1 MHFRAGTFKSDSLT
15 DVKLLQVHTPIAKE
29 AYTSEERVCPIKT
42 CQFLDDKEF
51 AKVHLPM
58 EDKITLEEVTFKFE
72 TQSFTIRIR
81 GIKNIPLQ
89 FTVAT
94 LHKEINPEECV
105 VKIMKTKILVKLK
118 KVAEG
123 AR

>member
-1 MHFRAGTFKSDSLT
+1 
-15 DVKLLQVHTPIAKE
+15 VHTPIAKE
-29 AYTSEERVCPIKT
+29 TYTPEERVCPIKT

-51 AKVHLPM
+51 AKVYLPM
-58 EDKITLEEVTFKFE
+58 EGLDKITLDDVTSKFE
-72 TQSFTIRIR
+72 TQSFTITIR

-89 FTVAT
+89 FTVAK